1 MYSLLTVHLTET
13 NSCLCCCQRILLN
26 STFNTRYAISYLHL
40 AQLAIE
46 TMLYRHLRYIIIFS
60 KGNIYIYIYIYIY
73 LEIDKKGTADQF
85 YMHIYL
91 TLILIMLFNISRL

>member
-26 STFNTRYAISYLHL
+26 STFNTLYAISYLHL

-46 TMLYRHLRYIIIFS
+46 TMLYRHLRCIIIFS
-60 KGNIYIYIYIYIY
+60 KRKKKNYDF
-73 LEIDKKGTADQF
+73 LEIDIKGTADKF
-85 YMHIYL
+85 HMHIYL